1 MSKRFHSFHH
11 RLTRRIVIALA
22 LTLIIINASIYYLSD
37 YAMTNM
43 LENTFRNLL
52 EVESQSL
59 RTLLTTVESSSR
71 NSIDD
76 VEYWIDNP
84 DEILNVLADELQMN
98 PNIKAF
104 AVAFEPNYF
113 QEKGRWFEPYA
124 TWRDG
129 KIEKTQIGSA
139 SHDYFNTEWY
149 QNGIRAKKDY
159 WSEPYLDKD
168 GAQEMI
174 CTYAQPFFDKQGRR
188 IGVFGV
194 DVSLDWLH
202 MKLRQ
207 LDDRIN
213 KEHIRLDIEQS
224 LKGGGSYCFI
234 IGHSGTYISHPEKR
248 RILARNLFDEVKL
261 TSDPRDDYLA
271 EEIAARSVGFME
283 VIINNETAYV
293 FHTPVKHT
301 GWTMGFV
308 VPKRIMK
315 AHTFFFNIVILI
327 VMTLSLFIVYW
338 ISRVTI
344 HHATRPLQSLAMSAD
359 EVAKGN
365 FNVPLPDL
373 PHNDEIR
380 QLRDSFDNM
389 QHSLASYIE
398 QEKTTSAEKAAM
410 ESELSIANKI
420 QMSMLP
426 PNTLLRDD
434 ISIYGTLTP
443 AKAVGGDLFDFF
455 IRDSKLFFCIGDV
468 LGKSISAA
476 MLMTVTR
483 CLFRAYSANE
493 DKPEVIIT
501 RINKMMCES
510 KDSELFV
517 TLFVGVFD
525 LLSGHLSYC
534 SAGHEPPML
543 IGRDA
548 VELPFVPVFP
558 VGSFPN
564 SNYQALETVMAPG
577 DILFLFTDGLNEA
590 MNEDREMFKR
600 ERILTVVQQAIAEG
614 NLSPLSLILRM
625 KEAVDSFVG
634 EAEQSDDLTMLAIQ
648 RLAPERTVT

>member
-1 MSKRFHSFHH
+1 MSKRFRSFHH
-11 RLTRRIVIALA
+11 RLTQRIVIALA

-43 LENTFRNLL
+43 LENTYRNLL

-84 DEILNVLADELQMN
+84 DEILNALADELQMN

-113 QEKGRWFEPYA
+113 PERGRWFEPYA

-174 CTYAQPFFDKQGRR
+174 CTYAQPIFDKQGRR
-188 IGVFGV
+188 VGVFGV
-194 DVSLDWLH
+194 DMSLDWLH

-213 KEHIRLDIEQS
+213 NEHIRLDIEQS
-224 LKGGGSYCFI
+224 RKGGGSYCFI
-234 IGHSGTYISHPEKR
+234 VGLSGTYISHPEKR

-283 VIINNETAYV
+283 IKINNETVYV

-308 VPKRIMK
+308 VPKRIMR
-315 AHTFFFNIVILI
+315 AHAFFFNIVILI
-327 VMTLSLFIVYW
+327 VMTIGLFIVYW
-338 ISRVTI
+338 VSRVTI
-344 HHATRPLQSLAMSAD
+344 RRATRPLHSLAMSAD
-359 EVAKGN
+359 EVAKGH

-398 QEKTTSAEKAAM
+398 KEKTTSAEKAAM

-434 ISIYGTLTP
+434 ISIYATLKP

-483 CLFRAYSANE
+483 SLFRAYAANE

-534 SAGHEPPML
+534 SAGHESPIL
-543 IGRDA
+543 IGSDA
-548 VELPFVPVFP
+548 VELPFVPAFP

-564 SNYQALETVMAPG
+564 SDYQALETVMAPG
-577 DILFLFTDGLNEA
+577 DILFLFTDGLKEA

-600 ERILTVVQQAIAEG
+600 ERIFTVVQQAIAEG
-614 NLSPLSLILRM
+614 NLSPQSLILRM
-625 KEAVDSFVG
+625 KEAVENFVG

-648 RLAPERTVT
+648 RLAPQRTVT